1 MRSQQQDRPG
11 VRFTGGESDQEGT
24 SMTTSAEHQPTD
36 LALAEEE
43 LVLWWRFDQLHQ
55 LGFGEEDACLL
66 AESDADLNRARS
78 LVAAGCPHTVARQI
92 LI

>member
-1 MRSQQQDRPG
+1 M
-11 VRFTGGESDQEGT
+11 V
-24 SMTTSAEHQPTD
+24 
-36 LALAEEE
+36 ALE
-43 LVLWWRFDQLHQ
+43 LVELV
-55 LGFGEEDACLL
+55 GFGEEDACLL